1 MLRRGRMLKESG
13 SGGEGV
19 LGGGL
24 AWVREFTDHRCGG
37 QDIGRHAGTPQDG
50 PAETPRV
57 RRDVTMIFINHPSFS
72 FGQTGK
78 LHGQKLSCVRQGKI
92 YLAKR
97 QQS

>member
-1 MLRRGRMLKESG
+1 MLKEAG

-19 LGGGL
+19 LGGGS